1 MRNARKLFCLSFTY
15 ASILVGAWGAAH
27 GDAFVMLSGFGIWCG
42 SWYLV
47 ML

>member
-1 MRNARKLFCLSFTY
+1 MRKAKKLMYLSFIY
-15 ASILVGAWGAAH
+15 AGVLVGAWGAAH

-47 ML
+47 LL